1 MRPIFHP
8 SLVTRR
14 YGDPTVY
21 VERLFKTH
29 SVLFDLGE
37 IASLSPRRIQ
47 RIDQIFVSHAHID
60 HFVGFDHLL
69 RLLMGRKKTVHL
81 YGPVGFAERVY
92 HKLQAYRWNL
102 VESYRSDLVFVVSE
116 LETPNSISTRQFRL
130 KRAFAAEP
138 SVSKAPLDGV
148 LCDERTCRVS
158 AAILEHRTP
167 CLGFALQEAPHVNI
181 WKNRLSERGLP
192 VGPWLRWLKQAVVE
206 GRSDDYLIRTDGA
219 ATSDGRL
226 ERLGSLR
233 DLLTVTA
240 GQKIAYVTDVADTP
254 ANRAAIVALVQNAD
268 ILFIEAAFAGA
279 DAALARDRAHLTTTA
294 AGEIA
299 REANVRRVEPFHF
312 SPRYAGEQERML
324 AEVMAAFRGSRSRR
338 EDLSGILCPRKDIC
352 RLGIGNRCGSFY
364 AEMSCAAAASTKCWR
379 TPAAPKFTNITCDR
393 RRATC
398 CAPSRRTG
406 PFRGATGRP
415 TLGALRC

>member
-1 MRPIFHP
+1 MRPLFHP
-8 SLVTRR
+8 SLVSGR
-14 YGDPTVY
+14 YGDATVY
-21 VERLFKTH
+21 VETLFEAH

-69 RLLMGRKKTVHL
+69 RSLVGRKKTVHL
-81 YGPVGFAERVY
+81 YGPVGFAERVF

-116 LETPNSISTRQFRL
+116 LETPNSISTRLFRL

-138 SVSKAPLDGV
+138 SVSKTTLNGV

-167 CLGFALQEAPHVNI
+167 CLGFALQEAAHVNI

-192 VGPWLRWLKQAVVE
+192 VGPWLRWLKKAVVE
-206 GRSDDYLIRTDGA
+206 GRADDFFIWIDGT

-226 ERLGSLR
+226 ERLVSLR

-240 GQKIAYVTDVADTP
+240 GQKIAYATDVSDTP
-254 ANRAAIVALVQNAD
+254 ANPAAIVALVQNAD
-268 ILFIEAAFAGA
+268 ILFTEAARAAAEAAFATA
-279 DAALARDRAHLTTTA
+279 PAPLTTHA
-294 AGEIA
+294 AGVIA

-324 AEVMAAFRGSRSRR
+324 AEVMTAFQG
-338 EDLSGILCPRKDIC
+338 
-352 RLGIGNRCGSFY
+352 FH
-364 AEMSCAAAASTKCWR
+364 A
-379 TPAAPKFTNITCDR
+379 
-393 RRATC
+393 
-398 CAPSRRTG
+398 
-406 PFRGATGRP
+406 
-415 TLGALRC
+415 